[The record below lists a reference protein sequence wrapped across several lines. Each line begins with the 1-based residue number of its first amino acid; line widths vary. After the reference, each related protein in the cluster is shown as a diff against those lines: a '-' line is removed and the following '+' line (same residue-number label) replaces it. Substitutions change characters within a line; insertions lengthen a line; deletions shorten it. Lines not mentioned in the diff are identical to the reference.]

1 MSAFDEDIAAD
12 FILEAQEILDRL
24 GEQLVALE
32 QSPQDNEQLNAV
44 FRGFHTLKGG
54 AGFLGVHA
62 MVELCHAAE
71 ETLGMARS
79 GKAVLQANHF
89 DAAQQS
95 LDWLQAM
102 LDAVSGG
109 TEPQHAPPELIAM
122 FDVDAAPAP
131 AAVAAAPVDA
141 AAAIAAA
148 KSGSDMI
155 DEDEFEALLDQ
166 LHGGAAPGSK
176 PVGAAAA
183 IAAAK
188 SGSDMIDEDEFE
200 ALLDQLHG
208 SAAPGAKPVGA
219 AAAIAAA
226 KSGSDMI
233 DEDEFEALLDQL
245 HGGAAPGA
253 KPVGAAVAAAPKP
266 AIPKPAPVVP
276 PRPAS
281 PPRPAAA
288 PAAAAKPAAAEA
300 EQTVRVDTKRLDA
313 IVNLI
318 GELVLSRNRL
328 KTLRTRLKDEELDR
342 AVSTLD
348 IATARLQSAVMRTR
362 MQPVGKVF
370 SRFPK
375 VARDVARNLKKE
387 VELELVGAETELDRN
402 LVEALADPLVHL
414 VRNAIDHGIEMPD
427 LREAQ
432 GKQRSGHVR
441 LSAQQ
446 EGDYVSIEIQDDG
459 AGIDPEKLRAKAR
472 EKGLIDPEAAARLSS
487 EECLHLVFL
496 PGFSTKQEVTDISG
510 RGVGMD
516 VVQSRIRELSGQI
529 QIQSELGRGSRFL
542 IRVPLTL
549 AILPTLLVQAGQ
561 DIYALPLARV
571 MEVLHAPRT
580 SLGWFD
586 GRAVLDRRS
595 HTLPLLDLRQWLDV
609 EPAPS
614 TLMTIVVLQVG
625 EARFGLVVDQ
635 VRGREEV
642 VIKPLPKALRGLK
655 GYAGATLIGDGRM
668 ALILDVDG
676 LRNSQG

>member
-1 MSAFDEDIAAD
+1 MSAVSDDITAD
-12 FILEAQEILDRL
+12 FIIEAQEILDRL
-24 GEQLVALE
+24 GEQLVSLE
-32 QSPQDNEQLNAV
+32 QAPQDSEQLNAV
-44 FRGFHTLKGG
+44 FRGYHTLKGG
-54 AGFLGVHA
+54 AGFLGVTA

-71 ETLGMARS
+71 EALGIARA
-79 GKAVLQANHF
+79 GQAVLQAHHF

-95 LDWLQAM
+95 LDYLQSM
-102 LDAVSGG
+102 LDAVSSG
-109 TEPQHAPPELIAM
+109 TEPGYAPPELIAQ
-122 FDVDAAPAP
+122 FDMHGGGTVAPTASAP
-131 AAVAAAPVDA
+131 AAAGGDLITEDEFEALLDQLHGGNAPTAVAPAQKADDGL
-141 AAAIAAA
+141 I
-148 KSGSDMI
+148 S
-155 DEDEFEALLDQ
+155 EDEFEALLDQ

-176 PVGAAAA
+176 
-183 IAAAK
+183 
-188 SGSDMIDEDEFE
+188 
-200 ALLDQLHG
+200 
-208 SAAPGAKPVGA
+208 
-219 AAAIAAA
+219 
-226 KSGSDMI
+226 
-233 DEDEFEALLDQL
+233 
-245 HGGAAPGA
+245 
-253 KPVGAAVAAAPKP
+253 AVAAAAVAPPP
-266 AIPKPAPVVP
+266 A
-276 PRPAS
+276 
-281 PPRPAAA
+281 PRPAA
-288 PAAAAKPAAAEA
+288 PTPPAKPAAKPLAEA
-300 EQTVRVDTKRLDA
+300 EHTVRVDTKRLDA

-328 KTLRTRLKDEELDR
+328 KTLRARLRDEELDR

-375 VARDVARNLKKE
+375 VARDVARSLKKE
-387 VELELVGAETELDRN
+387 VDLELIGAETELDRN

-414 VRNAIDHGIEMPD
+414 VRNAIDHGVEMPD

-432 GKQRSGHVR
+432 GKPRMGHVR

-446 EGDYVSIEIQDDG
+446 EGDYVSIEVQDDG

-496 PGFSTKQEVTDISG
+496 PGFSTKQQVTDISG

-549 AILPTLLVQAGQ
+549 AILPTLLVQAGE
-561 DIYALPLARV
+561 DVYALPLARV

-595 HTLPLLDLRQWLDV
+595 HTLPLVDLRQWLDV
-609 EPAPS
+609 TPAAS
-614 TLMTIVVLQVG
+614 TLLTIVVLQAG

-642 VIKPLPKALRGLK
+642 VIKPLPKALRGLR

-676 LRNSQG
+676 LR

>member
-1 MSAFDEDIAAD
+1 MSAVPDDIAAD

-24 GEQLVALE
+24 GEQLVSLE
-32 QSPQDNEQLNAV
+32 QAPQDTDQLNAV

-54 AGFLGVHA
+54 AGFLGIQA

-79 GKAVLQANHF
+79 GQATLQAHHF

-95 LDWLQAM
+95 LDYLQSM
-102 LDAVSGG
+102 LDSVSAG
-109 TEPQHAPPELIAM
+109 TEPGYAPPELIAQ
-122 FDVDAAPAP
+122 FDVNGPATPAP
-131 AAVAAAPVDA
+131 AAATTAS
-141 AAAIAAA
+141 
-148 KSGSDMI
+148 SGGEMI
-155 DEDEFEALLDQ
+155 TDDEFEALLDQ
-166 LHGGAAPGSK
+166 LHGGAAPT
-176 PVGAAAA
+176 A
-183 IAAAK
+183 IAAPK
-188 SGSDMIDEDEFE
+188 KDDGLI
-200 ALLDQLHG
+200 G
-208 SAAPGAKPVGA
+208 
-219 AAAIAAA
+219 
-226 KSGSDMI
+226 
-233 DEDEFEALLDQL
+233 EDEFEALLDQL
-245 HGGAAPGA
+245 HGGAVPGA
-253 KPVGAAVAAAPKP
+253 KAA
-266 AIPKPAPVVP
+266 
-276 PRPAS
+276 
-281 PPRPAAA
+281 AAA
-288 PAAAAKPAAAEA
+288 PAPRAVAAPPAPMAKPAPAKPVAEA
-300 EQTVRVDTKRLDA
+300 EHTVRVDTKRLDA

-328 KTLRTRLKDEELDR
+328 KTLRARLHDEELDR

-375 VARDVARNLKKE
+375 VARDVARSLKKE
-387 VELELVGAETELDRN
+387 VELELIGAETELDRN

-414 VRNAIDHGIEMPD
+414 VRNAIDHGVEMPD

-432 GKQRSGHVR
+432 GKPRSGHVR

-446 EGDYVSIEIQDDG
+446 EGDYVSIEVQDDG
-459 AGIDPEKLRAKAR
+459 AGIDPERLRQKAR

-496 PGFSTKQEVTDISG
+496 PGFSTKQQVTDISG

-529 QIQSELGRGSRFL
+529 QIQSELGRGSRFM

-549 AILPTLLVQAGQ
+549 AILPTLLVQAGE
-561 DIYALPLARV
+561 DVYALPLARV
-571 MEVLHAPRT
+571 MEVLHAPNT

-586 GRAVLDRRS
+586 GRAVLDRKS
-595 HTLPLLDLRQWLDV
+595 HTLALVDLRHWLDV
-609 EPAPS
+609 EPMPS
-614 TLMTIVVLQVG
+614 SLLTIVVLQAG

-642 VIKPLPKALRGLK
+642 VIKPLPKTLRGLR

-676 LRNSQG
+676 LRTHHD

>member
-1 MSAFDEDIAAD
+1 MSAVSDDITAD
-12 FILEAQEILDRL
+12 FIIEAQEILDRL
-24 GEQLVALE
+24 GEQLVSLE
-32 QSPQDNEQLNAV
+32 QAPQDGEQLNAV
-44 FRGFHTLKGG
+44 FRGYHTLKGG
-54 AGFLGVHA
+54 AGFLGVTA

-71 ETLGMARS
+71 EALGAARA
-79 GKAVLQANHF
+79 GQAVLQAHHF

-95 LDWLQAM
+95 LDYLQSM
-102 LDAVSGG
+102 LDAVSSG
-109 TEPQHAPPELIAM
+109 TEPGYAPPDLIAQ
-122 FDVDAAPAP
+122 FDVHGGTAAAP
-131 AAVAAAPVDA
+131 VAAAPA
-141 AAAIAAA
+141 A
-148 KSGSDMI
+148 GSSDLI
-155 DEDEFEALLDQ
+155 TDDEFEALLDQ
-166 LHGGAAPGSK
+166 LHGGNAPTAVA
-176 PVGAAAA
+176 P
-183 IAAAK
+183 AK
-188 SGSDMIDEDEFE
+188 KADDGLIS
-200 ALLDQLHG
+200 
-208 SAAPGAKPVGA
+208 
-219 AAAIAAA
+219 
-226 KSGSDMI
+226 
-233 DEDEFEALLDQL
+233 EDEFEALLDQL

-253 KPVGAAVAAAPKP
+253 KPAAAPGV
-266 AIPKPAPVVP
+266 APL
-276 PRPAS
+276 AA
-281 PPRPAAA
+281 PRPAAA
-288 PAAAAKPAAAEA
+288 PAPAPKPAAKPLAEA
-300 EQTVRVDTKRLDA
+300 EHTVRVDTKRLDA

-328 KTLRTRLKDEELDR
+328 KTLRARLRDEELDR

-375 VARDVARNLKKE
+375 VARDVARSLKKE
-387 VELELVGAETELDRN
+387 VDLELIGAETELDRN

-414 VRNAIDHGIEMPD
+414 VRNAIDHGVEMPD

-432 GKQRSGHVR
+432 GKPRMGHVR

-446 EGDYVSIEIQDDG
+446 EGDYVSIEVQDDG

-496 PGFSTKQEVTDISG
+496 PGFSTKQQVTDISG

-549 AILPTLLVQAGQ
+549 AILPTLLVQAGE
-561 DIYALPLARV
+561 DVYALPLARV
-571 MEVLHAPRT
+571 MEVLHAPGT

-595 HTLPLLDLRQWLDV
+595 HTLPLVDLRQWLDV
-609 EPAPS
+609 TPATS
-614 TLMTIVVLQVG
+614 TLLTIVVLQAG

-642 VIKPLPKALRGLK
+642 VIKPLPKALRGLR

-676 LRNSQG
+676 LR

>member
-1 MSAFDEDIAAD
+1 MSAVSDDITAD
-12 FILEAQEILDRL
+12 FIIEAQEILDRL
-24 GEQLVALE
+24 GEQLVSLE
-32 QSPQDNEQLNAV
+32 QAPQDSEQLNAV
-44 FRGFHTLKGG
+44 FRGYHTLKGG
-54 AGFLGVHA
+54 AGFLGVTA

-71 ETLGMARS
+71 EALGAARA
-79 GKAVLQANHF
+79 GQAVLQAHHF

-95 LDWLQAM
+95 LDYLQSM
-102 LDAVSGG
+102 LDAVSSG
-109 TEPQHAPPELIAM
+109 TEPGYAPPDLIAQ
-122 FDVDAAPAP
+122 FDVHGGAVAAPA
-131 AAVAAAPVDA
+131 AAAAPTA
-141 AAAIAAA
+141 G
-148 KSGSDMI
+148 GSDLI
-155 DEDEFEALLDQ
+155 TDDEFEALLDQLHGGNAPTAVAPAKKADDGLISEDEFEALLDQ
-166 LHGGAAPGSK
+166 LHGGAAPGTK
-176 PVGAAAA
+176 PAAVVAPA
-183 IAAAK
+183 PIAA
-188 SGSDMIDEDEFE
+188 
-200 ALLDQLHG
+200 
-208 SAAPGAKPVGA
+208 PRP
-219 AAAIAAA
+219 
-226 KSGSDMI
+226 
-233 DEDEFEALLDQL
+233 
-245 HGGAAPGA
+245 
-253 KPVGAAVAAAPKP
+253 VAA
-266 AIPKPAPVVP
+266 PAPV
-276 PRPAS
+276 
-281 PPRPAAA
+281 
-288 PAAAAKPAAAEA
+288 AKPAAKPLAEA
-300 EQTVRVDTKRLDA
+300 EHTVRVDTKRLDA

-328 KTLRTRLKDEELDR
+328 KTLRARLRDEELDR

-375 VARDVARNLKKE
+375 VARDVARSLKKE
-387 VELELVGAETELDRN
+387 VDLELIGAETELDRN

-414 VRNAIDHGIEMPD
+414 VRNAIDHGVEMPD

-432 GKQRSGHVR
+432 GKPRMGHVR

-446 EGDYVSIEIQDDG
+446 EGDYVSIEVQDDG

-496 PGFSTKQEVTDISG
+496 PGFSTKQQVTDISG

-549 AILPTLLVQAGQ
+549 AILPTLLVQAGE
-561 DIYALPLARV
+561 DVYALPLARV

-595 HTLPLLDLRQWLDV
+595 HTLPLVDLRQWLDV
-609 EPAPS
+609 TPAASP
-614 TLMTIVVLQVG
+614 LLTIVVLQAG

-642 VIKPLPKALRGLK
+642 VIKPLPKALRGLR

-676 LRNSQG
+676 LR

>member
-1 MSAFDEDIAAD
+1 MSAVSDDITAD
-12 FILEAQEILDRL
+12 FIIEAQEILDRL
-24 GEQLVALE
+24 GEQLVSLE
-32 QSPQDNEQLNAV
+32 QAPQDTEQLNAV
-44 FRGFHTLKGG
+44 FRGYHTLKGG
-54 AGFLGVHA
+54 AGFLGVTA

-71 ETLGMARS
+71 EALGIARA
-79 GKAVLQANHF
+79 GQAVLQAHHF

-95 LDWLQAM
+95 LDYLQSM
-102 LDAVSGG
+102 LDAVSSG
-109 TEPQHAPPELIAM
+109 TEPGYAPPDLIAQ
-122 FDVDAAPAP
+122 FDMNGGTAAPVAAAAPA
-131 AAVAAAPVDA
+131 AA
-141 AAAIAAA
+141 
-148 KSGSDMI
+148 GSDLI
-155 DEDEFEALLDQ
+155 TDDEFEALLDQ
-166 LHGGAAPGSK
+166 LHGGNAPTA
-176 PVGAAAA
+176 V
-183 IAAAK
+183 
-188 SGSDMIDEDEFE
+188 
-200 ALLDQLHG
+200 
-208 SAAPGAKPVGA
+208 APPRKADDGL
-219 AAAIAAA
+219 I
-226 KSGSDMI
+226 S
-233 DEDEFEALLDQL
+233 EDEFEALLDQL

-253 KPVGAAVAAAPKP
+253 KPAATV
-266 AIPKPAPVVP
+266 
-276 PRPAS
+276 
-281 PPRPAAA
+281 AAA
-288 PAAAAKPAAAEA
+288 PAAAPRPAPVPAPAAKPAAKPMAEA
-300 EQTVRVDTKRLDA
+300 EHTVRVDTKRLDA

-328 KTLRTRLKDEELDR
+328 KTLRARLRDEELDR

-375 VARDVARNLKKE
+375 VARDVARSLKKE
-387 VELELVGAETELDRN
+387 VDLELVGAETELDRN

-414 VRNAIDHGIEMPD
+414 VRNAIDHGVEMPD

-432 GKQRSGHVR
+432 GKPRMGHVR

-446 EGDYVSIEIQDDG
+446 EGDYVSIEVQDDG

-496 PGFSTKQEVTDISG
+496 PGFSTKQQVTDISG

-549 AILPTLLVQAGQ
+549 AILPTLLVQAGE
-561 DIYALPLARV
+561 DVYALPLARV

-595 HTLPLLDLRQWLDV
+595 HTLPLVDLRQWLDV
-609 EPAPS
+609 TPAAS
-614 TLMTIVVLQVG
+614 TLLTIVVLQAG

-642 VIKPLPKALRGLK
+642 VIKPLPKALRGLR

-676 LRNSQG
+676 IR

>member
-1 MSAFDEDIAAD
+1 MSAVSDDITAD
-12 FILEAQEILDRL
+12 FIIEAQEILDRL
-24 GEQLVALE
+24 GEQLVSLE
-32 QSPQDNEQLNAV
+32 QAPQDSDQLNAV
-44 FRGFHTLKGG
+44 FRGYHTLKGG
-54 AGFLGVHA
+54 AGFLGVTA

-71 ETLGMARS
+71 EALGAARA
-79 GKAVLQANHF
+79 GQAVLQAQHF

-95 LDWLQAM
+95 LDYLQSM
-102 LDAVSGG
+102 LDAVSSG
-109 TEPQHAPPELIAM
+109 TEPGYAPPDLIAQ
-122 FDVDAAPAP
+122 FDVHGGAVAAPA
-131 AAVAAAPVDA
+131 AAAAPA
-141 AAAIAAA
+141 AG
-148 KSGSDMI
+148 GSDLI
-155 DEDEFEALLDQ
+155 TDDEFEALLDQLHGGNAPTAVAPAKKADDGLISEDEFEALLDQ
-166 LHGGAAPGSK
+166 LHGGAAPGTK
-176 PVGAAAA
+176 PAAAA
-183 IAAAK
+183 
-188 SGSDMIDEDEFE
+188 
-200 ALLDQLHG
+200 
-208 SAAPGAKPVGA
+208 APA
-219 AAAIAAA
+219 
-226 KSGSDMI
+226 
-233 DEDEFEALLDQL
+233 
-245 HGGAAPGA
+245 
-253 KPVGAAVAAAPKP
+253 
-266 AIPKPAPVVP
+266 
-276 PRPAS
+276 
-281 PPRPAAA
+281 PAAA
-288 PAAAAKPAAAEA
+288 PRPVAAPAPVAKPAAKPLAEA
-300 EQTVRVDTKRLDA
+300 EHTVRVDTKRLDA

-328 KTLRTRLKDEELDR
+328 KTLRARLRDEELDR

-375 VARDVARNLKKE
+375 VARDVARSLKKE
-387 VELELVGAETELDRN
+387 VDLELIGAETELDRN

-414 VRNAIDHGIEMPD
+414 VRNAIDHGVEMPD

-432 GKQRSGHVR
+432 GKPRMGHVR

-446 EGDYVSIEIQDDG
+446 EGDYVSIEVQDDG

-496 PGFSTKQEVTDISG
+496 PGFSTKQQVTDISG

-549 AILPTLLVQAGQ
+549 AILPTLLVQAGE
-561 DIYALPLARV
+561 DVYALPLARV

-595 HTLPLLDLRQWLDV
+595 HTLPLVDLRQWLDV
-609 EPAPS
+609 TPAASP
-614 TLMTIVVLQVG
+614 LLTIVVLQAG

-642 VIKPLPKALRGLK
+642 VIKPLPKALRGLR

-676 LRNSQG
+676 LR

>member
-1 MSAFDEDIAAD
+1 MSAVSDDITAD
-12 FILEAQEILDRL
+12 FIIEAQEILDRL
-24 GEQLVALE
+24 GEQLVSLE
-32 QSPQDNEQLNAV
+32 QAPQDSDQLNAV
-44 FRGFHTLKGG
+44 FRGYHTLMGG
-54 AGFLGVHA
+54 AGFLGVTA

-71 ETLGMARS
+71 EALGAARA
-79 GKAVLQANHF
+79 GQAVLQAHHF

-95 LDWLQAM
+95 LDYLQSM
-102 LDAVSGG
+102 LDAVSSG
-109 TEPQHAPPELIAM
+109 TEPGYAPPDLIAQ
-122 FDVDAAPAP
+122 FDVHGGAVAAPA
-131 AAVAAAPVDA
+131 AAAAPA
-141 AAAIAAA
+141 AG
-148 KSGSDMI
+148 GSDLI
-155 DEDEFEALLDQ
+155 TDDEFEALLDQLHGGNAPTAVAPAKKADDGLISEDEFEALLDQ
-166 LHGGAAPGSK
+166 LHGGAAPGTK
-176 PVGAAAA
+176 PA
-183 IAAAK
+183 
-188 SGSDMIDEDEFE
+188 
-200 ALLDQLHG
+200 
-208 SAAPGAKPVGA
+208 
-219 AAAIAAA
+219 
-226 KSGSDMI
+226 
-233 DEDEFEALLDQL
+233 
-245 HGGAAPGA
+245 
-253 KPVGAAVAAAPKP
+253 AAVA
-266 AIPKPAPVVP
+266 PAPVAA
-276 PRPAS
+276 PRPVAT
-281 PPRPAAA
+281 PA
-288 PAAAAKPAAAEA
+288 PVAKPAAKPLAEA
-300 EQTVRVDTKRLDA
+300 EHTVRVDTKRLDA

-328 KTLRTRLKDEELDR
+328 KTLRARLRDEELDR

-375 VARDVARNLKKE
+375 VARDVARSLKKE
-387 VELELVGAETELDRN
+387 VDLELIGAETELDRN

-414 VRNAIDHGIEMPD
+414 VRNAIDHGVEMPD

-432 GKQRSGHVR
+432 GKPRMGHVR

-446 EGDYVSIEIQDDG
+446 EGDYVSIEVQDDG

-496 PGFSTKQEVTDISG
+496 PGFSTKQQVTDISG

-549 AILPTLLVQAGQ
+549 AILPTLLVQAGE
-561 DIYALPLARV
+561 DVYALPLARV

-595 HTLPLLDLRQWLDV
+595 HTLPLVDLRQWLDV
-609 EPAPS
+609 TPAASP
-614 TLMTIVVLQVG
+614 LLTIVVLQAG

-642 VIKPLPKALRGLK
+642 VIKPLPKALRGLR

-676 LRNSQG
+676 LR

>member
-1 MSAFDEDIAAD
+1 MSAVSDDITAD
-12 FILEAQEILDRL
+12 FIIEAQEILDRL
-24 GEQLVALE
+24 GEQLVSLE
-32 QSPQDNEQLNAV
+32 QAPQDSDQLNAV
-44 FRGFHTLKGG
+44 FRGYHTLKGG
-54 AGFLGVHA
+54 AGFLGVTA

-71 ETLGMARS
+71 EALGAARA
-79 GKAVLQANHF
+79 GQAVLQAHHF

-95 LDWLQAM
+95 LDYLQSM
-102 LDAVSGG
+102 LDAVSSG
-109 TEPQHAPPELIAM
+109 TEPGYAPPDLIAQ
-122 FDVDAAPAP
+122 FDVHGGAVAAPA
-131 AAVAAAPVDA
+131 AAAAPA
-141 AAAIAAA
+141 AG
-148 KSGSDMI
+148 GSDLI
-155 DEDEFEALLDQ
+155 TDDEFEALLDQ
-166 LHGGAAPGSK
+166 LHGGNAPTAVA
-176 PVGAAAA
+176 P
-183 IAAAK
+183 AK
-188 SGSDMIDEDEFE
+188 KADDGLIS
-200 ALLDQLHG
+200 
-208 SAAPGAKPVGA
+208 
-219 AAAIAAA
+219 
-226 KSGSDMI
+226 
-233 DEDEFEALLDQL
+233 EDEFEALLDQL

-253 KPVGAAVAAAPKP
+253 KPAAVLAPAPAPAPRPVAA
-266 AIPKPAPVVP
+266 PAPV
-276 PRPAS
+276 
-281 PPRPAAA
+281 
-288 PAAAAKPAAAEA
+288 AKPAAKPLAEA
-300 EQTVRVDTKRLDA
+300 EHTVRVDTKRLDA

-328 KTLRTRLKDEELDR
+328 KTLRARLRDEELDR

-375 VARDVARNLKKE
+375 VARDVARSLKKE
-387 VELELVGAETELDRN
+387 VDLELIGAETELDRN

-414 VRNAIDHGIEMPD
+414 VRNAIDHGVEMPD

-432 GKQRSGHVR
+432 GKPRMGHVR

-446 EGDYVSIEIQDDG
+446 EGDYVSIEVQDDG

-496 PGFSTKQEVTDISG
+496 PGFSTKQQVTDISG

-549 AILPTLLVQAGQ
+549 AILPTLLVQAGE
-561 DIYALPLARV
+561 DVYALPLARV

-595 HTLPLLDLRQWLDV
+595 HTLPLVDLRQWLDV
-609 EPAPS
+609 TPAAS
-614 TLMTIVVLQVG
+614 TLLTIVVLQAG

-642 VIKPLPKALRGLK
+642 VIKPLPKALRGLR

-676 LRNSQG
+676 LR

>member
-1 MSAFDEDIAAD
+1 MSAVADDITAD
-12 FILEAQEILDRL
+12 FIIEAQEILDRL
-24 GEQLVALE
+24 GEQLVSLE
-32 QSPQDNEQLNAV
+32 QAPQDNDQLNAV
-44 FRGFHTLKGG
+44 FRGYHTLKGG
-54 AGFLGVHA
+54 AGFLGITA

-71 ETLGMARS
+71 EALGAARA
-79 GKAVLQANHF
+79 GQAVLQAHHF

-95 LDWLQAM
+95 LDYLQSM
-102 LDAVSGG
+102 LDAVSAG
-109 TEPQHAPPELIAM
+109 TEPGYAPPELIAQ
-122 FDVDAAPAP
+122 FDVHGGASPASNATAAATP
-131 AAVAAAPVDA
+131 AAA
-141 AAAIAAA
+141 
-148 KSGSDMI
+148 GSDLI
-155 DEDEFEALLDQ
+155 TDDEFEALLDQLHGSSAPTAVAPPKKADDGLISEDEFEALLDQ
-166 LHGGAAPGSK
+166 LHGGA
-176 PVGAAAA
+176 V
-183 IAAAK
+183 
-188 SGSDMIDEDEFE
+188 
-200 ALLDQLHG
+200 
-208 SAAPGAKPVGA
+208 PGAKPVA
-219 AAAIAAA
+219 AA
-226 KSGSDMI
+226 
-233 DEDEFEALLDQL
+233 
-245 HGGAAPGA
+245 P
-253 KPVGAAVAAAPKP
+253 VAAAP
-266 AIPKPAPVVP
+266 APAPA
-276 PRPAS
+276 PR
-281 PPRPAAA
+281 
-288 PAAAAKPAAAEA
+288 AAAKPAANKPVAEA
-300 EQTVRVDTKRLDA
+300 EHTVRVDTKRLDA

-328 KTLRTRLKDEELDR
+328 KTLRTRLRDEELDR

-375 VARDVARNLKKE
+375 VARDVARSLQKE
-387 VELELVGAETELDRN
+387 VDLELIGAETELDRN

-414 VRNAIDHGIEMPD
+414 VRNAIDHGVEMPD

-432 GKQRSGHVR
+432 GKPRMGHVR

-446 EGDYVSIEIQDDG
+446 EGDYVSIEVQDDG

-496 PGFSTKQEVTDISG
+496 PGFSTKQQVTDISG

-549 AILPTLLVQAGQ
+549 AILPTLLVQAGE
-561 DIYALPLARV
+561 DVYALPLARV

-595 HTLPLLDLRQWLDV
+595 HTLPLVDLRQWLDV
-609 EPAPS
+609 TPAASP
-614 TLMTIVVLQVG
+614 LLTIVVLQAG

-642 VIKPLPKALRGLK
+642 VIKPLPKALRGLR

-676 LRNSQG
+676 LR

>member
-1 MSAFDEDIAAD
+1 MSAVSDDITAD
-12 FILEAQEILDRL
+12 FIIEAQEILDRL
-24 GEQLVALE
+24 GEQLVSLE
-32 QSPQDNEQLNAV
+32 QAPQNTDQLNAV
-44 FRGFHTLKGG
+44 FRGYHTLKGG
-54 AGFLGVHA
+54 AGFLGVTA

-71 ETLGMARS
+71 EALGAARA
-79 GKAVLQANHF
+79 GQAVLQAHHF

-95 LDWLQAM
+95 LDYLQSM
-102 LDAVSGG
+102 LDAVSSG
-109 TEPQHAPPELIAM
+109 TEPGYAPPDLIAQ
-122 FDVDAAPAP
+122 FDVHGGAVAAPA
-131 AAVAAAPVDA
+131 AAAAPTA
-141 AAAIAAA
+141 G
-148 KSGSDMI
+148 GSDLI
-155 DEDEFEALLDQ
+155 TDDEFEALLDQLHGGNAPTAVAPAKKADDGLISEDEFEALLDQ
-166 LHGGAAPGSK
+166 LHGGAAPGTK
-176 PVGAAAA
+176 PAAVVAPA
-183 IAAAK
+183 PIAA
-188 SGSDMIDEDEFE
+188 
-200 ALLDQLHG
+200 
-208 SAAPGAKPVGA
+208 
-219 AAAIAAA
+219 
-226 KSGSDMI
+226 
-233 DEDEFEALLDQL
+233 
-245 HGGAAPGA
+245 
-253 KPVGAAVAAAPKP
+253 
-266 AIPKPAPVVP
+266 
-276 PRPAS
+276 PRPV
-281 PPRPAAA
+281 AA
-288 PAAAAKPAAAEA
+288 PAPAAKPAAKPLAEA
-300 EQTVRVDTKRLDA
+300 EHTVRVDTKRLDA

-328 KTLRTRLKDEELDR
+328 KTLRARLRDEELDR

-375 VARDVARNLKKE
+375 VARDVARSLKKE
-387 VELELVGAETELDRN
+387 VDLELIGAETELDRN

-414 VRNAIDHGIEMPD
+414 VRNAIDHGVEMPD

-432 GKQRSGHVR
+432 GKPRMGHVR

-446 EGDYVSIEIQDDG
+446 EGDYVSIEVQDDG

-496 PGFSTKQEVTDISG
+496 PGFSTKQQVTDISG

-549 AILPTLLVQAGQ
+549 AILPTLLVQAGE
-561 DIYALPLARV
+561 DVYALPLARV

-595 HTLPLLDLRQWLDV
+595 HTLPLVDLRQWLDV
-609 EPAPS
+609 TPAASP
-614 TLMTIVVLQVG
+614 LLTIVVLQAG

-642 VIKPLPKALRGLK
+642 VIKPLPKALRGLR

-676 LRNSQG
+676 LR

>member
-1 MSAFDEDIAAD
+1 MSAVPDDIAAD

-24 GEQLVALE
+24 GEQLVSLE
-32 QSPQDNEQLNAV
+32 QSPQDSDQLNAV

-54 AGFLGVHA
+54 AGFLGIQA

-79 GKAVLQANHF
+79 GKATLQAHHF

-95 LDWLQAM
+95 LDYLQSM
-102 LDAVSGG
+102 LDAVSAG
-109 TEPQHAPPELIAM
+109 TEPGFAPPELIAQ
-122 FDVDAAPAP
+122 FDVNGPATPAP
-131 AAVAAAPVDA
+131 VAAAAGGELITDDEFENLLDQLHGGA
-141 AAAIAAA
+141 APSAVAPKKRADDGLI
-148 KSGSDMI
+148 G
-155 DEDEFEALLDQ
+155 EDEFEALLDQ
-166 LHGGAAPGSK
+166 LHGGA
-176 PVGAAAA
+176 V
-183 IAAAK
+183 
-188 SGSDMIDEDEFE
+188 
-200 ALLDQLHG
+200 
-208 SAAPGAKPVGA
+208 PGAK
-219 AAAIAAA
+219 
-226 KSGSDMI
+226 
-233 DEDEFEALLDQL
+233 
-245 HGGAAPGA
+245 AAP
-253 KPVGAAVAAAPKP
+253 AAMPAAPRAPAPAAAPKP
-266 AIPKPAPVVP
+266 AANKPV
-276 PRPAS
+276 
-281 PPRPAAA
+281 
-288 PAAAAKPAAAEA
+288 AEA
-300 EQTVRVDTKRLDA
+300 EHTVRVDTKRLDA

-328 KTLRTRLKDEELDR
+328 KTLRARLHDEELDR

-414 VRNAIDHGIEMPD
+414 VRNAIDHGVETPD

-432 GKQRSGHVR
+432 GKPRSGHVR

-446 EGDYVSIEIQDDG
+446 EGDYVSIEVQDDG
-459 AGIDPEKLRAKAR
+459 AGIDPERLRQKAR

-549 AILPTLLVQAGQ
+549 AILPTLLVQAGE
-561 DIYALPLARV
+561 DVYALPLARV
-571 MEVLHAPRT
+571 MEVLHAPNT

-586 GRAVLDRRS
+586 GRAVLDRKS
-595 HTLPLLDLRQWLDV
+595 HTLPLVDLRHWLAV
-609 EPAPS
+609 EPAASP
-614 TLMTIVVLQVG
+614 LLTIVVLQAG

-642 VIKPLPKALRGLK
+642 VIKPLPKALRGLR

-668 ALILDVDG
+668 SLILDVDG
-676 LRNSQG
+676 LR

>member
-1 MSAFDEDIAAD
+1 MSAVSDDITAD
-12 FILEAQEILDRL
+12 FIIEAQEILDRL
-24 GEQLVALE
+24 GEQLVSLE
-32 QSPQDNEQLNAV
+32 QAPQDSDQLNAV
-44 FRGFHTLKGG
+44 FRGYHTLKGG
-54 AGFLGVHA
+54 AGFLGVTA

-71 ETLGMARS
+71 EALGAARA
-79 GKAVLQANHF
+79 GQAVLQAHHF

-95 LDWLQAM
+95 LDYLQSM
-102 LDAVSGG
+102 LDAVSSG
-109 TEPQHAPPELIAM
+109 TEPGYAPPDLIAQ
-122 FDVDAAPAP
+122 FDVHGGAVAAPA
-131 AAVAAAPVDA
+131 A
-141 AAAIAAA
+141 AAAAAA
-148 KSGSDMI
+148 GGSDLI
-155 DEDEFEALLDQ
+155 TDDEFEALLDQ
-166 LHGGAAPGSK
+166 LHGGNAPTAVS
-176 PVGAAAA
+176 P
-183 IAAAK
+183 AK
-188 SGSDMIDEDEFE
+188 KADDGLIS
-200 ALLDQLHG
+200 
-208 SAAPGAKPVGA
+208 
-219 AAAIAAA
+219 
-226 KSGSDMI
+226 
-233 DEDEFEALLDQL
+233 EDEFEALLDQL

-253 KPVGAAVAAAPKP
+253 KPAGAVAPTPVAA
-266 AIPKPAPVVP
+266 
-276 PRPAS
+276 
-281 PPRPAAA
+281 PRPAAA
-288 PAAAAKPAAAEA
+288 PAPAAKPAAKPLAEA
-300 EQTVRVDTKRLDA
+300 EHTVRVDTKRLDA

-328 KTLRTRLKDEELDR
+328 KTLRARLRDEELDR

-375 VARDVARNLKKE
+375 VARDVARSLKKE
-387 VELELVGAETELDRN
+387 VDLELIGAETELDRN

-414 VRNAIDHGIEMPD
+414 VRNAIDHGVEMPD

-432 GKQRSGHVR
+432 GKPRMGHVR

-446 EGDYVSIEIQDDG
+446 EGDYVSIEVQDDG

-496 PGFSTKQEVTDISG
+496 PGFSTKQQVTDISG

-549 AILPTLLVQAGQ
+549 AILPTLLVQAGE
-561 DIYALPLARV
+561 DVYALPLARV

-580 SLGWFD
+580 SLCWFD

-595 HTLPLLDLRQWLDV
+595 HTLPLVDLRQWLDV
-609 EPAPS
+609 TPTAS
-614 TLMTIVVLQVG
+614 TLLTIVVLQAG

-642 VIKPLPKALRGLK
+642 VIKPLPKALRGLR

-676 LRNSQG
+676 LRTPHD

>member
-1 MSAFDEDIAAD
+1 MSAVSDDITAD
-12 FILEAQEILDRL
+12 FIIEAQEILDRL
-24 GEQLVALE
+24 GEQLVSLE
-32 QSPQDNEQLNAV
+32 QAPQDSDQLNAV
-44 FRGFHTLKGG
+44 FRGYHTLKGG
-54 AGFLGVHA
+54 AGFLGVTA

-71 ETLGMARS
+71 EALGAARA
-79 GKAVLQANHF
+79 GQAVLQAHHF

-95 LDWLQAM
+95 LDYLQSM
-102 LDAVSGG
+102 LDAVSSG
-109 TEPQHAPPELIAM
+109 TEPGYAPPDLIAQ
-122 FDVDAAPAP
+122 FDVHSGAVAAPA
-131 AAVAAAPVDA
+131 AAAAPTVG
-141 AAAIAAA
+141 
-148 KSGSDMI
+148 GSDLI
-155 DEDEFEALLDQ
+155 TDDEFEALLDQLHGGNAPTAVAPAKKADDGLISEDEFEALLDQ
-166 LHGGAAPGSK
+166 LHGGAAPGTK
-176 PVGAAAA
+176 PAAVVAPA
-183 IAAAK
+183 PIAA
-188 SGSDMIDEDEFE
+188 
-200 ALLDQLHG
+200 
-208 SAAPGAKPVGA
+208 
-219 AAAIAAA
+219 
-226 KSGSDMI
+226 
-233 DEDEFEALLDQL
+233 
-245 HGGAAPGA
+245 
-253 KPVGAAVAAAPKP
+253 
-266 AIPKPAPVVP
+266 
-276 PRPAS
+276 PRPV
-281 PPRPAAA
+281 AA
-288 PAAAAKPAAAEA
+288 PAPAAKPAAKPLAEA
-300 EQTVRVDTKRLDA
+300 EHTVRVDTKRLDA

-328 KTLRTRLKDEELDR
+328 KTLRARLRDEELDR

-375 VARDVARNLKKE
+375 VARDVARSLKKE
-387 VELELVGAETELDRN
+387 VDLELIGAETELDRN

-414 VRNAIDHGIEMPD
+414 VRNAIDHGVEMPD

-432 GKQRSGHVR
+432 GKPRMGHVR

-446 EGDYVSIEIQDDG
+446 EGDYVSIEVQDDG

-496 PGFSTKQEVTDISG
+496 PGFSTKQQVTDISG

-549 AILPTLLVQAGQ
+549 AILPTLLVQAGE
-561 DIYALPLARV
+561 DVYALPLARV

-595 HTLPLLDLRQWLDV
+595 HTLPLVDLRQWLDV
-609 EPAPS
+609 TPAASP
-614 TLMTIVVLQVG
+614 LLTIVVLQAG

-642 VIKPLPKALRGLK
+642 VIKPLPKALRGLR

-676 LRNSQG
+676 LR

>member
-1 MSAFDEDIAAD
+1 MNAIADDIAAD
-12 FILEAQEILDRL
+12 FIVEAQEILDRL

-32 QSPQDNEQLNAV
+32 QEPQDNEQLNAV

-54 AGFLGVHA
+54 AGFLAIHA

-71 ETLGMARS
+71 EALGMARS
-79 GKAVLQANHF
+79 GKVELQAHHF

-102 LDAVSGG
+102 LDAVSSGS
-109 TEPQHAPPELIAM
+109 EPQHAPASLIAQ
-122 FDVDAAPAP
+122 FDV
-131 AAVAAAPVDA
+131 AVAAQPVAAVSA
-141 AAAIAAA
+141 AAAD
-148 KSGSDMI
+148 SDLI
-155 DEDEFEALLDQ
+155 SDDEFEALLDQ
-166 LHGGAAPGSK
+166 LHGGAAPSAK
-176 PVGAAAA
+176 PLAADAGNA
-183 IAAAK
+183 
-188 SGSDMIDEDEFE
+188 MISEDEFE

-208 SAAPGAKPVGA
+208 DGAPGSAGLPAEVVPVAPAAP
-219 AAAIAAA
+219 
-226 KSGSDMI
+226 
-233 DEDEFEALLDQL
+233 
-245 HGGAAPGA
+245 APR
-253 KPVGAAVAAAPKP
+253 PAP
-266 AIPKPAPVVP
+266 PAPVPV
-276 PRPAS
+276 
-281 PPRPAAA
+281 
-288 PAAAAKPAAAEA
+288 AKPAVEA

-328 KTLRTRLKDEELDR
+328 KTLRVRLKDEELDR

-370 SRFPK
+370 ARFPK
-375 VARDVARNLKKE
+375 VARDVARSLKKE

-414 VRNAIDHGIEMPD
+414 VRNSIDHGVEMPD

-432 GKQRSGHVR
+432 GKPRSGHVR

-446 EGDYVSIEIQDDG
+446 EGDYVSIEVQDDG

-496 PGFSTKQEVTDISG
+496 PGFSTKAEVTDISG

-561 DIYALPLARV
+561 DVYALPLARV
-571 MEVLHAPRT
+571 MEVLHAPAT

-586 GRAVLDRRS
+586 GRAVLDRKS
-595 HTLPLLDLRQWLDV
+595 HALPLVDLRRWLDV
-609 EPAPS
+609 EPAASP
-614 TLMTIVVLQVG
+614 LLTIVVLQAG
-625 EARFGLVVDQ
+625 ETRFGLVVDQ

-642 VIKPLPKALRGLK
+642 VIKPLPKALRGLR

-676 LRNSQG
+676 LRGHD

>member
-1 MSAFDEDIAAD
+1 MSAVSDDITAD
-12 FILEAQEILDRL
+12 FIIEAQEILDRL
-24 GEQLVALE
+24 GEQLVSLE
-32 QSPQDNEQLNAV
+32 QAPQDSEQLNAV
-44 FRGFHTLKGG
+44 FRGYHTLKGG
-54 AGFLGVHA
+54 AGFLGVTA

-71 ETLGMARS
+71 EALGIARA
-79 GKAVLQANHF
+79 GQAVLQAHHF

-95 LDWLQAM
+95 LDYLQSM
-102 LDAVSGG
+102 LDAVSSG
-109 TEPQHAPPELIAM
+109 TEPGYAPPELIAQ
-122 FDVDAAPAP
+122 FDMHGGGTAAPTAAAPAAAGGDLITEDEFEALLDQLHGGNAP
-131 AAVAAAPVDA
+131 TAVAP
-141 AAAIAAA
+141 A
-148 KSGSDMI
+148 KKADDGLIS
-155 DEDEFEALLDQ
+155 EDEFEALLDQ

-176 PVGAAAA
+176 PVAAT
-183 IAAAK
+183 
-188 SGSDMIDEDEFE
+188 
-200 ALLDQLHG
+200 
-208 SAAPGAKPVGA
+208 P
-219 AAAIAAA
+219 
-226 KSGSDMI
+226 
-233 DEDEFEALLDQL
+233 
-245 HGGAAPGA
+245 
-253 KPVGAAVAAAPKP
+253 VAATP
-266 AIPKPAPVVP
+266 A
-276 PRPAS
+276 
-281 PPRPAAA
+281 PRPAAA
-288 PAAAAKPAAAEA
+288 TPAAKPAAKPLAEA
-300 EQTVRVDTKRLDA
+300 EHTVRVDTKRLDA

-328 KTLRTRLKDEELDR
+328 KTLRARLRDEELDR

-375 VARDVARNLKKE
+375 VARDVARSLKKE
-387 VELELVGAETELDRN
+387 VDLELIGAETELDRN

-414 VRNAIDHGIEMPD
+414 VRNAIDHGVEMPE

-432 GKQRSGHVR
+432 GKPRMGHVR

-446 EGDYVSIEIQDDG
+446 EGDYVSIEVQDDG

-496 PGFSTKQEVTDISG
+496 PGFSTKQQVTDISG

-549 AILPTLLVQAGQ
+549 AILPTLLVQAGE
-561 DIYALPLARV
+561 DVYALPLARV

-595 HTLPLLDLRQWLDV
+595 HTLPLVDLRQWLDV
-609 EPAPS
+609 TPAAS
-614 TLMTIVVLQVG
+614 TLLTIVVLQAG

-642 VIKPLPKALRGLK
+642 VIKPLPKALRGLR

-676 LRNSQG
+676 LR

>member
-1 MSAFDEDIAAD
+1 MSAVSDDITAD
-12 FILEAQEILDRL
+12 FIIEAQEILDRL
-24 GEQLVALE
+24 GEQLVSLE
-32 QSPQDNEQLNAV
+32 QAPQDTEQLNAV
-44 FRGFHTLKGG
+44 FRGYHTLKGG
-54 AGFLGVHA
+54 AGFLGVTA

-71 ETLGMARS
+71 EALGIARA
-79 GKAVLQANHF
+79 GQAVLQAHHF

-95 LDWLQAM
+95 LDYLQSM
-102 LDAVSGG
+102 LDAVSSG
-109 TEPQHAPPELIAM
+109 TEPGYAPPDLIAQ
-122 FDVDAAPAP
+122 FDMNGGTAAPVAAAAPA
-131 AAVAAAPVDA
+131 AA
-141 AAAIAAA
+141 
-148 KSGSDMI
+148 GSDLI
-155 DEDEFEALLDQ
+155 TDDEFEALLDQ
-166 LHGGAAPGSK
+166 LHGGNAPTA
-176 PVGAAAA
+176 V
-183 IAAAK
+183 
-188 SGSDMIDEDEFE
+188 
-200 ALLDQLHG
+200 
-208 SAAPGAKPVGA
+208 APARKADDGL
-219 AAAIAAA
+219 I
-226 KSGSDMI
+226 S
-233 DEDEFEALLDQL
+233 EDEFEALLDQL

-253 KPVGAAVAAAPKP
+253 KPAATV
-266 AIPKPAPVVP
+266 
-276 PRPAS
+276 
-281 PPRPAAA
+281 AAA
-288 PAAAAKPAAAEA
+288 PAAATRPAPVPAPVAKPAAKPMAEA
-300 EQTVRVDTKRLDA
+300 EHTVRVDTKRLDA

-328 KTLRTRLKDEELDR
+328 KTLRARLRDEELDR

-375 VARDVARNLKKE
+375 VARDVARSLKKE
-387 VELELVGAETELDRN
+387 VDLELVGAETELDRN

-414 VRNAIDHGIEMPD
+414 VRNAIDHGVEMPD

-432 GKQRSGHVR
+432 GKPRMGHVR

-446 EGDYVSIEIQDDG
+446 EGDYVSIEVQDDG

-496 PGFSTKQEVTDISG
+496 PGFSTKQQVTDISG

-549 AILPTLLVQAGQ
+549 AILPTLLVQAGE
-561 DIYALPLARV
+561 DVYALPLARV

-595 HTLPLLDLRQWLDV
+595 HTLPLVDLRQWLDV
-609 EPAPS
+609 TPAAS
-614 TLMTIVVLQVG
+614 TLLTIVVLQAG

-642 VIKPLPKALRGLK
+642 VIKPLPKALRGLR

-676 LRNSQG
+676 IR

>member
-1 MSAFDEDIAAD
+1 MGAVADDITAD
-12 FILEAQEILDRL
+12 FIIEAQEILDRL
-24 GEQLVALE
+24 GEQLVSLE
-32 QSPQDNEQLNAV
+32 QAPQDNEQLNAV
-44 FRGFHTLKGG
+44 FRGYHTLKGG
-54 AGFLGVHA
+54 AGFLGITA

-71 ETLGMARS
+71 EALGAVRA
-79 GKAVLQANHF
+79 GQAVLQAHHF

-95 LDWLQAM
+95 LDYLQSM
-102 LDAVSGG
+102 LDAVSSG
-109 TEPQHAPPELIAM
+109 TEPGFAPPDLVAQ
-122 FDVDAAPAP
+122 FDVHGGGAAATSAATPNSGGGDLITDDEFEALLDQLHGGNAPTTVAP
-131 AAVAAAPVDA
+131 AAKKAD
-141 AAAIAAA
+141 
-148 KSGSDMI
+148 DMI
-155 DEDEFEALLDQ
+155 SEDEFEALLDQ
-166 LHGGAAPGSK
+166 LHGGAAPGSNTT
-176 PVGAAAA
+176 AAVV
-183 IAAAK
+183 
-188 SGSDMIDEDEFE
+188 
-200 ALLDQLHG
+200 
-208 SAAPGAKPVGA
+208 AAPAPRPAPSPAPPA
-219 AAAIAAA
+219 A
-226 KSGSDMI
+226 G
-233 DEDEFEALLDQL
+233 
-245 HGGAAPGA
+245 
-253 KPVGAAVAAAPKP
+253 
-266 AIPKPAPVVP
+266 KPAPN
-276 PRPAS
+276 
-281 PPRPAAA
+281 
-288 PAAAAKPAAAEA
+288 KPVAEA
-300 EQTVRVDTKRLDA
+300 EHTVRVDTKRLDA

-328 KTLRTRLKDEELDR
+328 KTLRARLRDEELDR

-375 VARDVARNLKKE
+375 VARDVARSLKKE
-387 VELELVGAETELDRN
+387 VDLELIGAETELDRN

-414 VRNAIDHGIEMPD
+414 VRNAIDHGVETPE

-432 GKQRSGHVR
+432 GKPRMGHVR

-446 EGDYVSIEIQDDG
+446 EGDYVSIEVQDDG

-496 PGFSTKQEVTDISG
+496 PGFSTKQQVTDISG

-529 QIQSELGRGSRFL
+529 QIQSELGRGSRFM

-549 AILPTLLVQAGQ
+549 AILPTLLVQAGE
-561 DIYALPLARV
+561 DVYALPLARV

-595 HTLPLLDLRQWLDV
+595 HTLALVDLRQWLDV
-609 EPAPS
+609 TPAASP
-614 TLMTIVVLQVG
+614 LLTIVVLQAG

-642 VIKPLPKALRGLK
+642 VIKPLPKALRGLR

-676 LRNSQG
+676 LRSPHD

>member
-1 MSAFDEDIAAD
+1 MSAVSDDITAD
-12 FILEAQEILDRL
+12 FIIEAQEILDRL
-24 GEQLVALE
+24 GEQLVSLE
-32 QSPQDNEQLNAV
+32 QAPQDTEQLNAV
-44 FRGFHTLKGG
+44 FRGYHTLKGG
-54 AGFLGVHA
+54 AGFLGVTA

-71 ETLGMARS
+71 EALGIARA
-79 GKAVLQANHF
+79 GQAVLQAHHF

-95 LDWLQAM
+95 LDYLQSM
-102 LDAVSGG
+102 LDAVSSG
-109 TEPQHAPPELIAM
+109 TEPGYAPPDLIAQ
-122 FDVDAAPAP
+122 FDMNGGTAAPVAAAAPA
-131 AAVAAAPVDA
+131 AA
-141 AAAIAAA
+141 
-148 KSGSDMI
+148 GSDLI
-155 DEDEFEALLDQ
+155 TDDEFEALLDQ
-166 LHGGAAPGSK
+166 LHGGNAPTA
-176 PVGAAAA
+176 V
-183 IAAAK
+183 
-188 SGSDMIDEDEFE
+188 
-200 ALLDQLHG
+200 
-208 SAAPGAKPVGA
+208 APARKADDGL
-219 AAAIAAA
+219 I
-226 KSGSDMI
+226 S
-233 DEDEFEALLDQL
+233 EDEFEALLDQL

-253 KPVGAAVAAAPKP
+253 KPAATV
-266 AIPKPAPVVP
+266 
-276 PRPAS
+276 
-281 PPRPAAA
+281 AAA
-288 PAAAAKPAAAEA
+288 PAAAPRPAPVPAPAAKPAPKPMAEA
-300 EQTVRVDTKRLDA
+300 EHTVRVDTKRLDA

-328 KTLRTRLKDEELDR
+328 KTLRARLRDEELDR

-375 VARDVARNLKKE
+375 VARDVARSLKKE
-387 VELELVGAETELDRN
+387 VDLELVGAETELDRN

-414 VRNAIDHGIEMPD
+414 VRNAIDHGVEMPD

-432 GKQRSGHVR
+432 GKPRMGHVR

-446 EGDYVSIEIQDDG
+446 EGDYVSIEVQDDG

-496 PGFSTKQEVTDISG
+496 PGFSTKQHVTDISG

-549 AILPTLLVQAGQ
+549 AILPTLLVQAGE
-561 DIYALPLARV
+561 DVYALPLARV

-595 HTLPLLDLRQWLDV
+595 HTLPLVDLRQWLDV
-609 EPAPS
+609 TPAAS
-614 TLMTIVVLQVG
+614 TLLTIVVLQAG

-642 VIKPLPKALRGLK
+642 VIKPLPKALRGLR

-676 LRNSQG
+676 IR

>member
-1 MSAFDEDIAAD
+1 MAALSDDIAAD
-12 FILEAQEILDRL
+12 FIIEAQEILDRL
-24 GEQLVALE
+24 GEQLVTLE
-32 QSPQDNEQLNAV
+32 QAPQDSNQLNAV
-44 FRGFHTLKGG
+44 FRGYHTLKGG
-54 AGFLGVHA
+54 AGFLGITA

-79 GKAVLQANHF
+79 GQAVLQPHHF

-95 LDWLQAM
+95 LDYLQSM
-102 LDAVSGG
+102 LDSVSAG
-109 TEPQHAPPELIAM
+109 TEPGYAPPELIAQ
-122 FDVDAAPAP
+122 FDVAGTAPTVTPSPASTPAP
-131 AAVAAAPVDA
+131 AAPA
-141 AAAIAAA
+141 
-148 KSGSDMI
+148 SDLI
-155 DEDEFEALLDQ
+155 TEDEFEALLDQ
-166 LHGGAAPGSK
+166 LHGGKAPTAVAAPARADDGL
-176 PVGAAAA
+176 
-183 IAAAK
+183 IN
-188 SGSDMIDEDEFE
+188 
-200 ALLDQLHG
+200 
-208 SAAPGAKPVGA
+208 
-219 AAAIAAA
+219 
-226 KSGSDMI
+226 
-233 DEDEFEALLDQL
+233 EDEFEALLDQL

-253 KPVGAAVAAAPKP
+253 RPVAPAAAVA
-266 AIPKPAPVVP
+266 PVP
-276 PRPAS
+276 M
-281 PPRPAAA
+281 PRPAAVPA
-288 PAAAAKPAAAEA
+288 PASKPAAKPLAEA
-300 EQTVRVDTKRLDA
+300 EHTVRVDTKRLDA

-328 KTLRTRLKDEELDR
+328 KTLRIRLRDEELDR

-432 GKQRSGHVR
+432 GKPRNGHVR

-446 EGDYVSIEIQDDG
+446 EGDYVSIEVQDDG
-459 AGIDPEKLRAKAR
+459 AGIDPERLRQKAR
-472 EKGLIDPEAAARLSS
+472 EKGLIDPEVAARLSG

-529 QIQSELGRGSRFL
+529 QIQSELGRGSRFM

-549 AILPTLLVQAGQ
+549 AILPTLLVQAGE
-561 DIYALPLARV
+561 DVYALPLARV
-571 MEVLHAPRT
+571 MEVLHAPAT

-595 HTLPLLDLRQWLDV
+595 HTLPLVDLRHWLDV
-609 EPAPS
+609 EPMPA
-614 TLMTIVVLQVG
+614 TLLTIVVLQAG

-642 VIKPLPKALRGLK
+642 VIKPLPKALRGLR

-676 LRNSQG
+676 LR

>member
-1 MSAFDEDIAAD
+1 MLTTCFRIWGCNTMSAVPDDIAAD

-24 GEQLVALE
+24 GEQLVSLE
-32 QSPQDNEQLNAV
+32 QSPQDSDQLNAV

-54 AGFLGVHA
+54 AGFLGIQA

-79 GKAVLQANHF
+79 GKATLQAHHF

-95 LDWLQAM
+95 LDYLQSM
-102 LDAVSGG
+102 LDSVSAG
-109 TEPQHAPPELIAM
+109 TEPGYAPPELIAQ
-122 FDVDAAPAP
+122 FDVNGPATPAAAAVPTTGELISEDEFEALLDTLHGGAAP
-131 AAVAAAPVDA
+131 AAVARKADDGL
-141 AAAIAAA
+141 I
-148 KSGSDMI
+148 G
-155 DEDEFEALLDQ
+155 EDEFEALLDQ
-166 LHGGAAPGSK
+166 LHGGA
-176 PVGAAAA
+176 V
-183 IAAAK
+183 
-188 SGSDMIDEDEFE
+188 
-200 ALLDQLHG
+200 
-208 SAAPGAKPVGA
+208 PGAKP
-219 AAAIAAA
+219 
-226 KSGSDMI
+226 
-233 DEDEFEALLDQL
+233 
-245 HGGAAPGA
+245 
-253 KPVGAAVAAAPKP
+253 AVAAAP
-266 AIPKPAPVVP
+266 P
-276 PRPAS
+276 PR
-281 PPRPAAA
+281 A
-288 PAAAAKPAAAEA
+288 PAAPPAKPAANKPVAEA
-300 EQTVRVDTKRLDA
+300 EHTVRVDTKRLDA

-328 KTLRTRLKDEELDR
+328 KTLRARLHDEELDR

-414 VRNAIDHGIEMPD
+414 VRNAIDHGVETPD

-432 GKQRSGHVR
+432 GKPRSGHVR

-446 EGDYVSIEIQDDG
+446 EGDYVSIEVQDDG
-459 AGIDPEKLRAKAR
+459 AGIDPERLRQKAR
-472 EKGLIDPEAAARLSS
+472 EKGLIDPEAAARLTS

-529 QIQSELGRGSRFL
+529 QIQSELGRGSRFM

-549 AILPTLLVQAGQ
+549 AILPTLLVQAGE
-561 DIYALPLARV
+561 DVYALPLARV
-571 MEVLHAPRT
+571 MEVLHAPNT

-586 GRAVLDRRS
+586 GRAVLDRKS
-595 HTLPLLDLRQWLDV
+595 HTLPLVDLRHWLAV
-609 EPAPS
+609 APAAS
-614 TLMTIVVLQVG
+614 SLLTIVVLQAG

-642 VIKPLPKALRGLK
+642 VIKPLPKALRGLR

-668 ALILDVDG
+668 SLILDVDG
-676 LRNSQG
+676 LR

>member
-1 MSAFDEDIAAD
+1 MSAVSDDITAD
-12 FILEAQEILDRL
+12 FIIEAQEILDRL
-24 GEQLVALE
+24 GEQLVSLE
-32 QSPQDNEQLNAV
+32 QAPQDSDQLNAV
-44 FRGFHTLKGG
+44 FRGYHTLKGG
-54 AGFLGVHA
+54 AGFLGVTA

-71 ETLGMARS
+71 EALGAARA
-79 GKAVLQANHF
+79 GPAVLQAHHF

-95 LDWLQAM
+95 LDYLQSM
-102 LDAVSGG
+102 LDAVSSG
-109 TEPQHAPPELIAM
+109 TEPGYAPPDLIAQ
-122 FDVDAAPAP
+122 FDVHGGAVAAPA
-131 AAVAAAPVDA
+131 AAAAPA
-141 AAAIAAA
+141 AG
-148 KSGSDMI
+148 GSDLI
-155 DEDEFEALLDQ
+155 TDDEFEALLDQ
-166 LHGGAAPGSK
+166 LHGGNAPT
-176 PVGAAAA
+176 A
-183 IAAAK
+183 IAPAK
-188 SGSDMIDEDEFE
+188 KADDGLIS
-200 ALLDQLHG
+200 
-208 SAAPGAKPVGA
+208 
-219 AAAIAAA
+219 
-226 KSGSDMI
+226 
-233 DEDEFEALLDQL
+233 EDEFEALLDQL

-253 KPVGAAVAAAPKP
+253 KPAAVLAP
-266 AIPKPAPVVP
+266 APAPV
-276 PRPAS
+276 PRPV
-281 PPRPAAA
+281 AA
-288 PAAAAKPAAAEA
+288 PAPVAKPAAKPLAEA
-300 EQTVRVDTKRLDA
+300 EHTVRVDTKRLDA

-328 KTLRTRLKDEELDR
+328 KTLRARLRDEELDR

-375 VARDVARNLKKE
+375 VARDVARSLKKE
-387 VELELVGAETELDRN
+387 VDLELIGAETELDRN

-414 VRNAIDHGIEMPD
+414 VRNAIDHGVEMPD

-432 GKQRSGHVR
+432 GKPRMGHVR

-446 EGDYVSIEIQDDG
+446 EGDYVSIEVQDDG

-496 PGFSTKQEVTDISG
+496 PGFSTKQQVTDISG

-549 AILPTLLVQAGQ
+549 AILPTLLVQAGE
-561 DIYALPLARV
+561 DVYALPLARV

-595 HTLPLLDLRQWLDV
+595 HTLPLVDLRQWLDV
-609 EPAPS
+609 TPAAS
-614 TLMTIVVLQVG
+614 TLLTIVVLQAG

-642 VIKPLPKALRGLK
+642 VIKPLPKALRGLR

-676 LRNSQG
+676 LR

>member
-1 MSAFDEDIAAD
+1 MSAFADDIAAD

-32 QSPQDNEQLNAV
+32 QAPQDADQLNVV

-54 AGFLGVHA
+54 AGFLSITP

-79 GKAVLQANHF
+79 GKAQLLAHHF

-95 LDWLQAM
+95 LDWLQSM
-102 LDAVSGG
+102 LDAVSAG
-109 TEPQHAPPELIAM
+109 TDPAHAPASLIAQ
-122 FDVDAAPAP
+122 FDIGAAPVAVPVKTAP
-131 AAVAAAPVDA
+131 AAAD
-141 AAAIAAA
+141 
-148 KSGSDMI
+148 SDLI
-155 DEDEFEALLDQ
+155 SEDEFEALLDA
-166 LHGGAAPGSK
+166 LHGPTAPGAAP
-176 PVGAAAA
+176 
-183 IAAAK
+183 AAK
-188 SGSDMIDEDEFE
+188 AGDDLIS
-200 ALLDQLHG
+200 
-208 SAAPGAKPVGA
+208 
-219 AAAIAAA
+219 
-226 KSGSDMI
+226 
-233 DEDEFEALLDQL
+233 EDEFEALLDQL

-253 KPVGAAVAAAPKP
+253 Q
-266 AIPKPAPVVP
+266 
-276 PRPAS
+276 
-281 PPRPAAA
+281 
-288 PAAAAKPAAAEA
+288 PAAAAPPAPAATATPPAPASRPAPPPKATGKATEA

-318 GELVLSRNRL
+318 GELVLARNRL

-375 VARDVARNLKKE
+375 VARDVARSLNKE
-387 VELELVGAETELDRN
+387 VDLELIGADTELDRN

-414 VRNAIDHGIEMPD
+414 VRNAIDHGVEAPD

-432 GKQRSGHVR
+432 GKPRVGQVR
-441 LSAQQ
+441 LTAQQ

-459 AGIDPEKLRAKAR
+459 AGIDPERLRAKAR

-496 PGFSTKQEVTDISG
+496 PGFSTKQQVTDISG

-561 DIYALPLARV
+561 DVYALPLARV
-571 MEVLHAPRT
+571 MEVLHAPAT
-580 SLGWFD
+580 ALGWFD
-586 GRAVLDRRS
+586 GRAVLDRKS
-595 HTLPLLDLRQWLDV
+595 HTLALVDLRRWLDV
-609 EPAPS
+609 TPAAS
-614 TLMTIVVLQVG
+614 QLLTIVVLQVG

-642 VIKPLPKALRGLK
+642 VIKPLPKALRGLP

-676 LRNSQG
+676 LRNPQD

>member
-1 MSAFDEDIAAD
+1 MSAVSDDITAD
-12 FILEAQEILDRL
+12 FIIEAQEILDRL
-24 GEQLVALE
+24 GEQLVSLE
-32 QSPQDNEQLNAV
+32 QAPQDTEQLNAV
-44 FRGFHTLKGG
+44 FRGYHTLKGG
-54 AGFLGVHA
+54 AGFLGVTA

-71 ETLGMARS
+71 EALGAARA
-79 GKAVLQANHF
+79 GQAVLQAHHF

-95 LDWLQAM
+95 LDYLQSM
-102 LDAVSGG
+102 LDAVSSG
-109 TEPQHAPPELIAM
+109 TEPGYAPPDLIAQ
-122 FDVDAAPAP
+122 FDVHGGAVAAPA
-131 AAVAAAPVDA
+131 AAAAPVA
-141 AAAIAAA
+141 G
-148 KSGSDMI
+148 GSDLI
-155 DEDEFEALLDQ
+155 TDDEFEALLDQ
-166 LHGGAAPGSK
+166 LHGGNAPTAVA
-176 PVGAAAA
+176 P
-183 IAAAK
+183 AK
-188 SGSDMIDEDEFE
+188 KADDGLIS
-200 ALLDQLHG
+200 
-208 SAAPGAKPVGA
+208 
-219 AAAIAAA
+219 
-226 KSGSDMI
+226 
-233 DEDEFEALLDQL
+233 EDEFEALLDQL

-253 KPVGAAVAAAPKP
+253 KPAAVVA
-266 AIPKPAPVVP
+266 PAPI
-276 PRPAS
+276 AA
-281 PPRPAAA
+281 PRPAAA
-288 PAAAAKPAAAEA
+288 PAPAAKPAAKPLAEA
-300 EQTVRVDTKRLDA
+300 EHTVRVDTKRLDA

-328 KTLRTRLKDEELDR
+328 KTLRARLRDEELDR

-375 VARDVARNLKKE
+375 VARDVARSLKKE
-387 VELELVGAETELDRN
+387 VDLELIGAETELDRN

-414 VRNAIDHGIEMPD
+414 VRNAIDHGVEMPD

-432 GKQRSGHVR
+432 GKPRMGHVR

-446 EGDYVSIEIQDDG
+446 EGDYVSIEVQDDG

-496 PGFSTKQEVTDISG
+496 PGFSTKQQVTDISG

-549 AILPTLLVQAGQ
+549 AILPTLLVQAGE
-561 DIYALPLARV
+561 DVYALPLARV

-595 HTLPLLDLRQWLDV
+595 HTLPLVDLRQWLDV
-609 EPAPS
+609 TPAAS
-614 TLMTIVVLQVG
+614 TLLTIVVLQAG

-642 VIKPLPKALRGLK
+642 VIKPLPKALRGLR

-676 LRNSQG
+676 LRSPHD

>member
-1 MSAFDEDIAAD
+1 MSAVSDDITAD
-12 FILEAQEILDRL
+12 FIIEAQEILDRL
-24 GEQLVALE
+24 GEQLVSLE
-32 QSPQDNEQLNAV
+32 QAPQDTEQLNAV
-44 FRGFHTLKGG
+44 FRGYHTLKGG
-54 AGFLGVHA
+54 AGFLGVTA

-71 ETLGMARS
+71 EALGIARA
-79 GKAVLQANHF
+79 GQAVLQAHHF

-95 LDWLQAM
+95 LDYLQSM
-102 LDAVSGG
+102 LDAVSSG
-109 TEPQHAPPELIAM
+109 TEPGYAPPDLIAQ
-122 FDVDAAPAP
+122 FDMHGGAAAPAAP
-131 AAVAAAPVDA
+131 ATVAAAG
-141 AAAIAAA
+141 
-148 KSGSDMI
+148 SGDLI
-155 DEDEFEALLDQ
+155 TDDEFEALLDQ
-166 LHGGAAPGSK
+166 LHGGNAPTA
-176 PVGAAAA
+176 V
-183 IAAAK
+183 
-188 SGSDMIDEDEFE
+188 
-200 ALLDQLHG
+200 
-208 SAAPGAKPVGA
+208 APANKADDGL
-219 AAAIAAA
+219 I
-226 KSGSDMI
+226 S
-233 DEDEFEALLDQL
+233 EDEFEALLDQL

-253 KPVGAAVAAAPKP
+253 RPIAAVAPAPIAAPRP
-266 AIPKPAPVVP
+266 LAAPTAPAP
-276 PRPAS
+276 
-281 PPRPAAA
+281 
-288 PAAAAKPAAAEA
+288 AAKPAAKPLAEA
-300 EQTVRVDTKRLDA
+300 EHTVRVDTKRLDA

-328 KTLRTRLKDEELDR
+328 KTLRARLRDEELDR

-375 VARDVARNLKKE
+375 VARDVARSLKKE
-387 VELELVGAETELDRN
+387 VDLELIGAETELDRN

-414 VRNAIDHGIEMPD
+414 VRNAIDHGVEMPD

-432 GKQRSGHVR
+432 GKPRMGHVR

-446 EGDYVSIEIQDDG
+446 EGDYVSIEVQDDG

-496 PGFSTKQEVTDISG
+496 PGFSTKQQVTDISG

-549 AILPTLLVQAGQ
+549 AILPTLLVQAGE
-561 DIYALPLARV
+561 DVYALPLARV

-595 HTLPLLDLRQWLDV
+595 HTLPLVDLRQWLDV
-609 EPAPS
+609 TPAAS
-614 TLMTIVVLQVG
+614 TLLTIVVLQAG

-642 VIKPLPKALRGLK
+642 VIKPLPKALRGLR

-676 LRNSQG
+676 LRSPHD

>member
-1 MSAFDEDIAAD
+1 MSAVSDDITAD
-12 FILEAQEILDRL
+12 FIIEAQEILDRL
-24 GEQLVALE
+24 GEQLVSLE
-32 QSPQDNEQLNAV
+32 QAPQDTEQLNAV
-44 FRGFHTLKGG
+44 FRGYHTLKGG
-54 AGFLGVHA
+54 AGFLGVTA

-71 ETLGMARS
+71 EALGAARA
-79 GKAVLQANHF
+79 GQAVLQAHHF

-95 LDWLQAM
+95 LDYLQSM
-102 LDAVSGG
+102 LDAVSSG
-109 TEPQHAPPELIAM
+109 TEPGYAPPDLIAQ
-122 FDVDAAPAP
+122 FDVHGGAAAPA
-131 AAVAAAPVDA
+131 AAAAAPA
-141 AAAIAAA
+141 AGAGDLIT
-148 KSGSDMI
+148 D
-155 DEDEFEALLDQ
+155 DEFEALLDQ
-166 LHGGAAPGSK
+166 LHGGNAPTAVA
-176 PVGAAAA
+176 P
-183 IAAAK
+183 AK
-188 SGSDMIDEDEFE
+188 KADDGLIS
-200 ALLDQLHG
+200 
-208 SAAPGAKPVGA
+208 
-219 AAAIAAA
+219 
-226 KSGSDMI
+226 
-233 DEDEFEALLDQL
+233 EDEFEALLDQL

-253 KPVGAAVAAAPKP
+253 
-266 AIPKPAPVVP
+266 
-276 PRPAS
+276 RPAS
-281 PPRPAAA
+281 AVAPAPIAAPRPAAA
-288 PAAAAKPAAAEA
+288 PAPVAKPAAKPLAEA
-300 EQTVRVDTKRLDA
+300 EHTVRVDTKRLDA

-328 KTLRTRLKDEELDR
+328 KTLRARLRDEELDR

-375 VARDVARNLKKE
+375 VARDVARSLKKE
-387 VELELVGAETELDRN
+387 VDLELIGAETELDRN

-414 VRNAIDHGIEMPD
+414 VRNAIDHGVEMPD

-432 GKQRSGHVR
+432 GKPRMGHVR

-446 EGDYVSIEIQDDG
+446 EGDYVSIEVQDDG

-496 PGFSTKQEVTDISG
+496 PGFSTKQQVTDISG

-549 AILPTLLVQAGQ
+549 AILPTLLVQAGE
-561 DIYALPLARV
+561 DVYALPLARV

-595 HTLPLLDLRQWLDV
+595 HTLPLVDLRQWLDV
-609 EPAPS
+609 TPAAS
-614 TLMTIVVLQVG
+614 TLLTIVVLQAG

-642 VIKPLPKALRGLK
+642 VIKPLPKALRGLR

-676 LRNSQG
+676 LRSPHD

>member
-1 MSAFDEDIAAD
+1 MSAVSDDITAD
-12 FILEAQEILDRL
+12 FIIEAQEILDRL
-24 GEQLVALE
+24 GEQLVSLE
-32 QSPQDNEQLNAV
+32 QAPQDTEQLNAV
-44 FRGFHTLKGG
+44 FRGYHTLKGG
-54 AGFLGVHA
+54 AGFLGVTA

-71 ETLGMARS
+71 EALGIARA
-79 GKAVLQANHF
+79 GQAVLQAHHF

-95 LDWLQAM
+95 LDYLQAM
-102 LDAVSGG
+102 LDAVSSG
-109 TEPQHAPPELIAM
+109 TEPGYAPPELIAQ
-122 FDVDAAPAP
+122 FDMHGGAVAAPA
-131 AAVAAAPVDA
+131 AAAAPA
-141 AAAIAAA
+141 AG
-148 KSGSDMI
+148 GSDLI
-155 DEDEFEALLDQ
+155 TDDEFEALLDQ
-166 LHGGAAPGSK
+166 LHGGNAPTA
-176 PVGAAAA
+176 V
-183 IAAAK
+183 
-188 SGSDMIDEDEFE
+188 
-200 ALLDQLHG
+200 
-208 SAAPGAKPVGA
+208 APAMKADDGL
-219 AAAIAAA
+219 I
-226 KSGSDMI
+226 S
-233 DEDEFEALLDQL
+233 EDEFEALLDQL

-253 KPVGAAVAAAPKP
+253 KPIA
-266 AIPKPAPVVP
+266 
-276 PRPAS
+276 
-281 PPRPAAA
+281 AAA
-288 PAAAAKPAAAEA
+288 PAPIAGPRPLAAPAAPAPAAATKPAAKPLAEA
-300 EQTVRVDTKRLDA
+300 EHTVRVDTKRLDA

-328 KTLRTRLKDEELDR
+328 KTLRARLRDEELDR

-375 VARDVARNLKKE
+375 VARDVARSLKKE
-387 VELELVGAETELDRN
+387 VDLELIGAETELDRN

-414 VRNAIDHGIEMPD
+414 VRNAIDHGVEMPD

-432 GKQRSGHVR
+432 GKPRMGHVR

-446 EGDYVSIEIQDDG
+446 EGDYVSIEVQDDG

-496 PGFSTKQEVTDISG
+496 PGFSTKQQVTDISG

-549 AILPTLLVQAGQ
+549 AILPTLLVQAGE
-561 DIYALPLARV
+561 DVYALPLARV

-595 HTLPLLDLRQWLDV
+595 HTLPLVDLRQWLDV
-609 EPAPS
+609 TPAAS
-614 TLMTIVVLQVG
+614 TLLTIVVLQAG

-642 VIKPLPKALRGLK
+642 VIKPLPKALRGLR

-676 LRNSQG
+676 LRSPHD